1 MNEYL
6 SQLPCENFVEA
17 TIIQKARGIV
27 DEEMICLT

>member
-1 MNEYL
+1 MNEYQ

-27 DEEMICLT
+27 DEEIICLT